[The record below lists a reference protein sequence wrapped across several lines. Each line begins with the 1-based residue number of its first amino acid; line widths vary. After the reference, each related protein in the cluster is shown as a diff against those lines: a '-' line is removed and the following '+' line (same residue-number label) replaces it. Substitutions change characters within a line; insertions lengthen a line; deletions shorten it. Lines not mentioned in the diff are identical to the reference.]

1 MFNVMEDTS
10 QKGFLSG
17 LIGDINTNVGVT
29 QSDLNR
35 IGATLFVFGCLI
47 MLAWFTFR
55 KVFK

>member
-1 MFNVMEDTS
+1 MEDTS